1 MKTIDS
7 KYKRFG
13 ATPLLALLL
22 SSTVLPLGAVAEE
35 GAADADRKTLGTV
48 TVTAERREQNLQDVP
63 VSATVLDSDTLE
75 KRGVTDVNSL
85 QQVAPS
91 VAINTY
97 NRSVFINI
105 RGVGIAQSAPTSNP
119 GVAYYEDG
127 VLIPHEQF
135 IRQGFFDIDSI
146 EVLRGP
152 QGTLTGQNSTG
163 GAVYTRTPD
172 PVFDDFFG
180 KVDLTV
186 ADYGKLRAM
195 GAINYGFNDNVALR
209 LAGVTDT
216 QDSFNENIGG
226 STEPGNMDMA
236 SIRANLAVRTDDEK
250 LRVNLRAM
258 IFDYE
263 TDNNAVKNRNDPNP
277 DPFVIN
283 EDGLGFLNQKG
294 YRTSAEARYELTPD
308 VELRGLVSYQDGYT
322 YDQTDGDR
330 TSTALPV
337 PAGLRATGANR
348 AMFPGRVSN
357 ARTDFETFISEVNL
371 ISTGDGPLQ
380 WVLGAFYMD
389 ESVPVALYRDNHNTD
404 NFYSSDSD
412 IVAEAQN
419 NSASIFGQVNWFVT
433 DQVELLGGLRYSE
446 DTQDYTR
453 FALPGPP
460 RTFPITTSAEAN
472 EVTGKFG
479 VNYHADNGT
488 LYYANISKGYK
499 AGGVNLEP
507 IFGNFGP
514 ETNLVYEVG
523 FKSQLMNDTLRVNG
537 DVYYSDYSDIQLASL
552 QNRLPITQNAASGEA
567 WGAELEIL
575 GQFGDLAVSA
585 GLGWLDATFATDAC
599 INDTNNSG
607 TDAPCPTGNRLVPAG
622 SVLPFSPELTFNAG
636 AEYFIDLGNG
646 QAIIPRIQWA
656 HLSEQYATPFPSMAT
671 YVPERDVIDARVTY
685 EFSDSLRF
693 EAFANNLFDE
703 TYIAAQIQN
712 SSSADGGIIYGAP
725 RQIGL
730 RAVIELE

>member
-1 MKTIDS
+1 M
-7 KYKRFG
+7 
-13 ATPLLALLL
+13 
-22 SSTVLPLGAVAEE
+22 
-35 GAADADRKTLGTV
+35 
-48 TVTAERREQNLQDVP
+48 
-63 VSATVLDSDTLE
+63 
-75 KRGVTDVNSL
+75 
-85 QQVAPS
+85 
-91 VAINTY
+91 
-97 NRSVFINI
+97 
-105 RGVGIAQSAPTSNP
+105 
-119 GVAYYEDG
+119 
-127 VLIPHEQF
+127 
-135 IRQGFFDIDSI
+135 
-146 EVLRGP
+146 
-152 QGTLTGQNSTG
+152 
-163 GAVYTRTPD
+163 
-172 PVFDDFFG
+172 
-180 KVDLTV
+180 
-186 ADYGKLRAM
+186 
-195 GAINYGFNDNVALR
+195 
-209 LAGVTDT
+209 
-216 QDSFNENIGG
+216 
-226 STEPGNMDMA
+226 
-236 SIRANLAVRTDDEK
+236 
-250 LRVNLRAM
+250 
-258 IFDYE
+258 
-263 TDNNAVKNRNDPNP
+263 
-277 DPFVIN
+277 
-283 EDGLGFLNQKG
+283 
-294 YRTSAEARYELTPD
+294 
-308 VELRGLVSYQDGYT
+308 
-322 YDQTDGDR
+322 
-330 TSTALPV
+330 
-337 PAGLRATGANR
+337 
-348 AMFPGRVSN
+348 
-357 ARTDFETFISEVNL
+357 
-371 ISTGDGPLQ
+371 
-380 WVLGAFYMD
+380 LGAFYMD